1 MKTVMIKT
9 NSDKFPV
16 LQVITPKIQEAL
28 EKIEEEHYP
37 EAWRRI
43 SNCATDVMNR
53 VFKECPDKG
62 LTECRAG
69 NGDLFVDILFFSLT
83 VPESLMCRDD
93 VVARLYSKLSE
104 QMDFEEYQEDFE
116 FRALEALEYVGK
128 LVEV

>member
-1 MKTVMIKT
+1 MIKT
-9 NSDKFPV
+9 DSNKFPV
-16 LQVITPKIQEAL
+16 LQVITPKIIEAFG
-28 EKIEEEHYP
+28 KIEEEHYP

-53 VFKECPDKG
+53 VFKECSDKDM
-62 LTECRAG
+62 TECRAG

-83 VPESLMCRDD
+83 VPESLMYGDD

-104 QMDFEEYQEDFE
+104 QMNFEEYQEDFE

>member
-16 LQVITPKIQEAL
+16 LQAITPKIQEAL
-28 EKIEEEHYP
+28 EKVEEEHCP

-69 NGDLFVDILFFSLT
+69 NGDLF

>member
-1 MKTVMIKT
+1 M
-9 NSDKFPV
+9 
-16 LQVITPKIQEAL
+16 
-28 EKIEEEHYP
+28 
-37 EAWRRI
+37 
-43 SNCATDVMNR
+43 
-53 VFKECPDKG
+53 
-62 LTECRAG
+62 TECRTG

-83 VPESLMCRDD
+83 VPESLMCGDN